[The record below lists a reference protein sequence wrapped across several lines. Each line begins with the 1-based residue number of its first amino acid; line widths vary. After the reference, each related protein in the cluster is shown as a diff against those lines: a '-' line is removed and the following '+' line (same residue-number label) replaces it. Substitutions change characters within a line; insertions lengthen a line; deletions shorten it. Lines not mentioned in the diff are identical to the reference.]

1 MAQDESIPVLDI
13 ERQSILGRACPRC
26 GGKIIPSNT
35 AVYQSSSDPNAV
47 FLSWQCEKC
56 GFEEVFEKPAT
67 AQPKHGKPAAQKQE
81 VSAERAPEPPASTA
95 ADGQKNNQS
104 GAKTSK
110 AQLNHLPPDV
120 RKLLELMKNP
130 PKREY

>member
-1 MAQDESIPVLDI
+1 MAEDDSTPVLDI
-13 ERQSILGRACPRC
+13 EHQSILGRACPRC

-56 GFEEVFEKPAT
+56 GFEEVFAKPVT

-81 VSAERAPEPPASTA
+81 VSAERAAEPLASTV
-95 ADGQKNNQS
+95 ADGQKNNQAE
-104 GAKTSK
+104 AKTGK
-110 AQLNHLPPDV
+110 ARLNHLPPDV
-120 RKLLELMKNP
+120 QRLLELMKNP
-130 PKREY
+130 PRREY